1 MPFQSEKQRK
11 YLWAN
16 EPAIAREWTDKYG
29 SRVKKQLGGILDI
42 GYHGSPLY
50 QDILSQ
56 GFKGGAGQSS
66 RILGMNMPTWA
77 GKGRTFVASNPSGAY
92 RYGVPIEVAKS
103 ARNFTMP
110 FGGGLDKRGISFAKE
125 TALNPKQATKGM
137 NLMQKLRAG
146 QYLNSPTAQRLLQ
159 TGTTAASRLG
169 ILGAL
174 SSLGG
179 QAATAL
185 PLAYT
190 YGASKLQESLPMSL
204 IGQGGLSDQ
213 NPYFGAMGVSV
224 DPTVEETLR
233 YGDDGKPSPDTGEGS
248 TLAKAWDAIKNEFG
262 GSAEA
267 ADLSDMIPKNLEKT
281 IEEGMRS
288 YKKSNEISPALR
300 KAIEEGTSY
309 NEWDMIP
316 NTKYHGIPMKRISL
330 NQDEET
336 YIDPK
341 RIPGRIQKSVPRKMG
356 MLERFRNR
364 FYKPATS
371 AAGGYNV
378 SQLNKMNA
386 LGGYY
391 SEPARQ
397 QRRTEASVQN
407 MLARRAK
414 GLSYS
419 AKNLKEKSGGQFDF
433 GGGQQGSH
441 QTPTAQAPAG
451 VTTSSGMHGGKHYN
465 RGGLASLWQ
474 R

>member
-16 EPAIAREWTDKYG
+16 EPEIAREWTDKYG

-159 TGTTAASRLG
+159 TGTTAAPRLG

-204 IGQGGLSDQ
+204 IGEGGLSDQ

-248 TLAKAWDAIKNEFG
+248 TLAKAWDAIKSEFG

-267 ADLSDMIPKNLEKT
+267 A
-281 IEEGMRS
+281 
-288 YKKSNEISPALR
+288 
-300 KAIEEGTSY
+300 
-309 NEWDMIP
+309 
-316 NTKYHGIPMKRISL
+316 GIPIKKIT
-330 NQDEET
+330 QDEEEPYDFT
-336 YIDPK
+336 
-341 RIPGRIQKSVPRKMG
+341 
-356 MLERFRNR
+356 ERLRRRGDFTTK
-364 FYKPATS
+364 YPS
-371 AAGGYNV
+371 YNPW
-378 SQLNKMNA
+378 QM
-386 LGGYY
+386 
-391 SEPARQ
+391 
-397 QRRTEASVQN
+397 
-407 MLARRAK
+407 RA
-414 GLSYS
+414 
-419 AKNLKEKSGGQFDF
+419 
-433 GGGQQGSH
+433 
-441 QTPTAQAPAG
+441 AQAPGWKRNAG
-451 VTTSSGMHGGKHYN
+451 RIMDLLRGPGGRLTPAQERANQSYAQQQRITRDPTTGRMTSGLFAGKNAPGTSMFGSKTYKEMAQKWALKNQHRVYKTPEMQQKKQDIIAKATGGRDPSQGNTVTGHGKSGMG
-465 RGGLASLWQ
+465 RSADRFAAEGGLMTLWP

>member
-42 GYHGSPLY
+42 GYHGSPWY

-56 GFKGGAGQSS
+56 GFKGGSGQSS

-77 GKGRTFVASNPSGAY
+77 GKGRTFVASNPSAAY

-179 QAATAL
+179 QAATGL

-248 TLAKAWDAIKNEFG
+248 TLAKAWDAIKSEFG
-262 GSAEA
+262 GSAKA
-267 ADLSDMIPKNLEKT
+267 A
-281 IEEGMRS
+281 
-288 YKKSNEISPALR
+288 
-300 KAIEEGTSY
+300 
-309 NEWDMIP
+309 
-316 NTKYHGIPMKRISL
+316 GIPIKKIT
-330 NQDEET
+330 QDEEET
-336 YIDPK
+336 YIDPN
-341 RIPGRIQKSVPRKMG
+341 RIPGRIQKSLPRNMG
-356 MLERFRNR
+356 ILERFRNR

-371 AAGGYNV
+371 AAGGYGIA
-378 SQLNKMNA
+378 QLNKMNA
-386 LGGYY
+386 LGGHY
-391 SEPARQ
+391 SEPARE
-397 QRRTEASVQN
+397 QRRQRSRVSN
-407 MLARRAK
+407 MLARQAAGK
-414 GLSYS
+414 SYS
-419 AKNLKEKSGGQFDF
+419 QKNLNQLTMGSRPGHYDLP
-433 GGGQQGSH
+433 GGGGAAADTSPS
-441 QTPTAQAPAG
+441 TPGNNPWG
-451 VTTSSGMHGGKHYN
+451 
-465 RGGLASLWQ
+465 R
-474 R
+474 